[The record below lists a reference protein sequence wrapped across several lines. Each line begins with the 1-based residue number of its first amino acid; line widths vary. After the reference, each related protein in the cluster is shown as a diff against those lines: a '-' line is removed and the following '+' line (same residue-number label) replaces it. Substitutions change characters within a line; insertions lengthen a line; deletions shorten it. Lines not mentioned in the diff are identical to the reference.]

1 LNVLSA
7 TSNFFGG
14 NAQSVINSGKYFTKT
29 DYLSSEAMLFVN
41 KFANVDDQKK
51 LIGALEYFLPLTE
64 NYNRDVANSL
74 SLNKL
79 NQQNLQDFLMVLMR
93 KSDWAVQTA
102 NFYSFL
108 KNTIVQDGEVVNARE
123 FLRSQ
128 PKYAE
133 KYAGTVE
140 DRKAF
145 EQEFEAEVKSLVEEK
160 GILKVAQIVDNEF
173 VIPGVER
180 KSDSVVRLRRNV
192 QQLTKDA
199 LGNLSEDDLRKINL
213 TIYGK
218 SFMIFKNWI
227 PRLVDVRMG
236 NLKYNNASD
245 AYEWGR
251 MRMVFRMLSE
261 DLIGSLNNLYGSLV
275 ANQKGVDFMRE
286 LFEKKRAD
294 YEKDTGKTLDMT
306 EAEFMDLVRNNLRS
320 QMYDVIFLTTM
331 FILVASLKAN
341 MPDDEEDAATKAR
354 YRFMVKAADKFKD
367 ELAYFY
373 DPTSFQNLV
382 SSGIFPSLGLVDNF
396 KKGTVNFFKENW
408 ALATGD
414 DEAVEEIKVIKYWLK
429 TFPFTNQMAGYLP
442 MFYPE
447 LAKDLGLRVQSNYG
461 IR

>member
-1 LNVLSA
+1 
-7 TSNFFGG
+7 
-14 NAQSVINSGKYFTKT
+14 
-29 DYLSSEAMLFVN
+29 
-41 KFANVDDQKK
+41 
-51 LIGALEYFLPLTE
+51 
-64 NYNRDVANSL
+64 
-74 SLNKL
+74 
-79 NQQNLQDFLMVLMR
+79 
-93 KSDWAVQTA
+93 
-102 NFYSFL
+102 
-108 KNTIVQDGEVVNARE
+108 
-123 FLRSQ
+123 
-128 PKYAE
+128 
-133 KYAGTVE
+133 VE
-140 DRKAF
+140 DRRAF
-145 EQEFEAEVKSLVEEK
+145 EQKFEDEVKRLVEEK
-160 GILKVAQIVDNEF
+160 GILKVAQVVDNEF
-173 VIPGVER
+173 VIPGVNR
-180 KSDSVVRLRRNV
+180 KSESVVRLRRNV

-251 MRMVFRMLSE
+251 MRMVFRILSE

-275 ANQKGVDFMRE
+275 ANQKGVDLMRE

-294 YEKDTGKTLDMT
+294 YEKDTGKTLDMS
-306 EAEFMDLVRNNLRS
+306 EAEFMDLVRSNLRN

-331 FILVASLKAN
+331 FILVAALKAN

-367 ELAYFY
+367 ELTYFY

-396 KKGTVNFFKENW
+396 RKGTVNFFRENW

-442 MFYPE
+442 MFYPD